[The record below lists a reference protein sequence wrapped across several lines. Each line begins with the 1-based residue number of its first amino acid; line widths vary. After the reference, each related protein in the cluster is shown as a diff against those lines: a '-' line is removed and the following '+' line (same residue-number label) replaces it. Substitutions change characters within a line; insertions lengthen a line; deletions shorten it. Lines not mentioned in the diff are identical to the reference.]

1 LESGSIEIVGIR
13 RAASQRTLGTALIK
27 KCAVLLLTAAL
38 LLPAISAA
46 ADPQESKTTSLPD
59 APQPQTPALATKPAT
74 APCPATGTAQPGTQ
88 SAPCPPKPPKN
99 WYERFL
105 TGPEVKPMTP
115 REKAHLAA
123 RNVIDPFNALT
134 ILGSSGIAVGAN
146 AHSPYGPGMTG
157 FGRDVGVSYTEDI
170 TGQFFGVFLIP
181 SIVHQDPHYHRM
193 PTASIPHRVGH
204 AIYQVVWT
212 RGDNGK
218 RMVNY
223 GDVVGFAIDGEI
235 GNFYVP
241 GRRTNLPASAER
253 YGITL
258 ALAPTENFITEFVP
272 DVARRIHVRVVLI
285 QRIINQVAK
294 TGS

>member
-1 LESGSIEIVGIR
+1 
-13 RAASQRTLGTALIK
+13 
-27 KCAVLLLTAAL
+27 
-38 LLPAISAA
+38 
-46 ADPQESKTTSLPD
+46 
-59 APQPQTPALATKPAT
+59 
-74 APCPATGTAQPGTQ
+74 
-88 SAPCPPKPPKN
+88 
-99 WYERFL
+99 
-105 TGPEVKPMTP
+105 MTP

-181 SIVHQDPHYHRM
+181 SIVHQDTHYHRM

>member
-1 LESGSIEIVGIR
+1 
-13 RAASQRTLGTALIK
+13 
-27 KCAVLLLTAAL
+27 
-38 LLPAISAA
+38 
-46 ADPQESKTTSLPD
+46 
-59 APQPQTPALATKPAT
+59 
-74 APCPATGTAQPGTQ
+74 
-88 SAPCPPKPPKN
+88 
-99 WYERFL
+99 
-105 TGPEVKPMTP
+105 MTP

-123 RNVIDPFNALT
+123 RNVLDPFNALT
-134 ILGSSGIAVGAN
+134 ILGSSAIAVGAN
-146 AHSPYGPGMTG
+146 AYSPYGPGMTG

-193 PTASIPHRVGH
+193 PTASIPRRVGH

-212 RGDNGK
+212 QGDNGK

-223 GDVVGFAIDGEI
+223 GDVVGFAIDEEI

-241 GRRTNLPASAER
+241 GRRTDLPASAER
-253 YGITL
+253 YGIDL
-258 ALAPTENFITEFVP
+258 ATAPIDNFITEFLP

-294 TGS
+294 TGASG